1 MRNDIG
7 FYIEADV
14 ASVYNAYLKAL
25 KGEPFRKSCN
35 EQPYHTISFG
45 LNPSLRFNINGGSCH
60 IHLMPHGVGTAVNIR
75 FTVVQAVS
83 PRYGKY
89 AEILNNT
96 FMKYLPVQPHPAKY
110 NMDDFLR
117 PENQVV
123 PSNVAEPACAPAPV
137 AAEPACA
144 PAPVAAEPACA
155 PVPVAAEPACAPA
168 PVAAEPACAPAP
180 VAAEPACAPA
190 PVAAEPACAPAPV
203 AAEQVVTSAPRFC
216 GNCGAKLESNL
227 RFCTQC
233 GTPIAKPRVCAN
245 CNAPAKE
252 NDRFCGN
259 CGTKLQ

>member
-123 PSNVAEPACAPAPV
+123 PSN
-137 AAEPACA
+137 
-144 PAPVAAEPACA
+144 AAEPACA

-168 PVAAEPACAPAP
+168 PAVAEPATAPAP
-180 VAAEPACAPA
+180 VAAEPA
-190 PVAAEPACAPAPV
+190 VASV
-203 AAEQVVTSAPRFC
+203 PRFC

-233 GTPIAKPRVCAN
+233 GTPIAKPKVCAN
-245 CNAPAKE
+245 CNTPAKE

>member
-168 PVAAEPACAPAP
+168 PVVAEPA
-180 VAAEPACAPA
+180 VA
-190 PVAAEPACAPAPV
+190 
-203 AAEQVVTSAPRFC
+203 SAPRFC

-233 GTPIAKPRVCAN
+233 VTPIAKPKVCAN